1 MSVQITGDFITINE
15 KITVRI
21 SEIISIKPRSLVRV
35 EQFTGRILAKDFP
48 KIILNTNQE
57 ELEILYSTDDERDKA
72 LIEIKQKIA
81 EYSTKPKNMDKESSI
96 NINVSDSSNVNIV
109 SQSNDVKINQEFKKE
124 VDSKISELF
133 EKLETIQ
140 GVDEELKRDIIDCL
154 NDIKSNVD
162 NNKKVPKYSLN
173 GLVDLTS
180 KIASLSSLGI
190 GIAQLFGA

>member
-109 SQSNDVKINQEFKKE
+109 SQSNDVKINQEFKK
-124 VDSKISELF
+124 
-133 EKLETIQ
+133 
-140 GVDEELKRDIIDCL
+140 
-154 NDIKSNVD
+154 
-162 NNKKVPKYSLN
+162 KKN
-173 GLVDLTS
+173 E
-180 KIASLSSLGI
+180 
-190 GIAQLFGA
+190 

>member
-15 KITVRI
+15 KITVKI
-21 SEIISIKPRSLVRV
+21 SEITSIKPRSLVRV
-35 EQFTGRILAKDFP
+35 EQYTGRILAKDFP

-81 EYSTKPKNMDKESSI
+81 EYSTKPKYMDKERSI

-109 SQSNDVKINQEFKKE
+109 SQSNDVKINQELKKE